1 MWMIPDLPVR
11 GFYELVN
18 TPTRADMSPIE
29 RIGAVGEALSS
40 MVTPLI
46 KAPVEL
52 LTNRNI
58 WKGYN
63 FNGSLEPVPEAFSW
77 VPGLMPALDAMGAAQ
92 KTPQGNWVMKDNW
105 LHSMTQLV
113 PTLSQARRLFPDEE
127 RYQHRLLSSWMS
139 FMFGLGLRTNTS
151 WEQQQEMRAR
161 YYEQMDKNREMRD
174 IHKAD
179 MGIR

>member
-1 MWMIPDLPVR
+1 MR
-11 GFYELVN
+11 GFYELIN

-29 RIGAVGEALSS
+29 RIGALGEAMSS
-40 MVTPLI
+40 MVSPLI
-46 KAPVEL
+46 KAPIEL

-77 VPGLMPALDAMGAAQ
+77 VPGLMPAMSAIGAAQ
-92 KTPQGNWVMKDNW
+92 KTPKGNWVMKDNW

-139 FMFGLGLRTNTS
+139 FLFGLGLRTNTS

-161 YYEQMDKNREMRD
+161 YYEQMDKDREMRD
-174 IHKAD
+174 IYKAD
-179 MGIR
+179 MGMR